1 MRRAAKIAKFLDH
14 LLAIL
19 PFEPPYFEAVG
30 LPCSYVGHAIV
41 EEGAERGDGPA
52 FLKVG
57 KLVKYEKAD
66 LEVWLA
72 ATNDHRDDLG
82 G

>member
-1 MRRAAKIAKFLDH
+1 MVEAP
-14 LLAIL
+14 LLS
-19 PFEPPYFEAVG
+19 PREVG
-30 LPCSYVGHAIV
+30 ELLGVSTATLRSWR
-41 EEGAERGDGPA
+41 ERNDGPA

-57 KLVKYEKAD
+57 KLVKYEKVD
-66 LEVWLA
+66 LETWFA

>member
-1 MRRAAKIAKFLDH
+1 MTKLNMP
-14 LLAIL
+14 LLSPREVAEL
-19 PFEPPYFEAVG
+19 LGVSTG
-30 LPCSYVGHAIV
+30 TLRSWR
-41 EEGAERGDGPA
+41 ERGDGPA

-72 ATNDHRDDLG
+72 ATNEHRDDLG

>member
-1 MRRAAKIAKFLDH
+1 MTKLNMP
-14 LLAIL
+14 LLSPREVAEL
-19 PFEPPYFEAVG
+19 FGVSTG
-30 LPCSYVGHAIV
+30 TLRSWR
-41 EEGAERGDGPA
+41 ERGDGPA

-57 KLVKYEKAD
+57 KLVKYEKTD

-72 ATNDHRDDLG
+72 ATNEHRDDLG

>member
-1 MRRAAKIAKFLDH
+1 MIVSQGCELEVQLMSRLNMP
-14 LLAIL
+14 LLS
-19 PFEPPYFEAVG
+19 PREVG
-30 LPCSYVGHAIV
+30 ELLGISTGTLRSWR
-41 EEGAERGDGPA
+41 ERNDGSA
-52 FLKVG
+52 WLRVG